1 MIPKGVFTPYP
12 PAKDCPPGPVWHDTQ
27 CPAAERTFP
36 LVMDSA
42 VKLPRFGGSIG
53 AIAGRRDKKTRP
65 NSPKKAATMTTIATR
80 RITASSPESGSA
92 VLGRGPSELR
102 WSILERVAPLL
113 QRQVD
118 GAKSRR
124 QCSRDRISLQ
134 A

>member
-1 MIPKGVFTPYP
+1 MRSTISYDVPTFDPAVCLDDVF
-12 PAKDCPPGPVWHDTQ
+12 
-27 CPAAERTFP
+27 EREHLF
-36 LVMDSA
+36 A
-42 VKLPRFGGSIG
+42 
-53 AIAGRRDKKTRP
+53 
-65 NSPKKAATMTTIATR
+65 
-80 RITASSPESGSA
+80 
-92 VLGRGPSELR
+92 R